1 MTIALAEQDLNHLI
15 KAAMENGCL
24 AQTLQIDGYTLK
36 GRVDPL
42 GEGYL
47 RAFQLRPDL
56 RLRVVSFQS
65 QEGFQIDHC
74 HDENFPIVLVFQLAG
89 DYRVLTY
96 GLDKG
101 HYYERA
107 NESYLFFLPNTREIE
122 ECPDRTQMTTV
133 RILVA
138 PHLLAEVYGG
148 CPDTLPLELQP
159 FVDGRTPAL
168 FHRSAGKMTPAMH
181 LALHQIV
188 NCPYEGTVRQIFLES
203 KVLELMALQFHQL
216 LGATIAQPAS
226 SGPQTERDG
235 QGRSPDIQR
244 IHQARDILIE
254 NFQNP
259 PTLIELARQ
268 VGINDRKLKQG
279 FKQVFGTTVFG
290 YLHDYRIETA
300 RHLLERDQ
308 MTVTGVAQAVGFANR
323 SYFAAAF
330 RKKFGIN
337 PGAYRQT

>member
-1 MTIALAEQDLNHLI
+1 MTIILAEQTLNHL
-15 KAAMENGCL
+15 L
-24 AQTLQIDGYTLK
+24 QTAIARGQLTQTRQIGGYTLQ
-36 GRVDPL
+36 GRLEPL
-42 GEGYL
+42 GKGYL
-47 RAFQLRPDL
+47 RAFQLRPGL
-56 RLRVVSFQS
+56 RLRVVSFES
-65 QEGFQIDHC
+65 QQGFCIDHC
-74 HDENFPIVLVFQLAG
+74 HDENFPVVLVFQLAG

-96 GLDKG
+96 GLNRG
-101 HYYERA
+101 HYYEQA
-107 NESYLFFLPNTREIE
+107 DDSYLFFLPNTREIE
-122 ECPDRTQMTTV
+122 ECPDLTQMTTV

-138 PHLLAEVYGG
+138 PHLLAKVYGG
-148 CPDTLPLELQP
+148 CPDTLPPELRP
-159 FVDGRTPAL
+159 FVDGKTPAL
-168 FHRSAGKMTPAMH
+168 FHRSAGKMTPAMQ

-203 KVLELMALQFHQL
+203 KALELMALQFHQL
-216 LGATIAQPAS
+216 LGATADRPTLS
-226 SGPQTERDG
+226 TLRDESNG
-235 QGRSPDIQR
+235 QGRSPDLQR

-300 RHLLERDQ
+300 RHLLERDH

-337 PGAYRQT
+337 PSAYRQT